1 MWISVVT
8 FVTNRLYLFK
18 FFTRSFYLNGPKV
31 SVRIRVDLNDSTI
44 YQLLFDA
51 GLSSVAL
58 YPLQLLRGGRCDKT
72 CRT

>member
-18 FFTRSFYLNGPKV
+18 FFTRSFYLIGPKV
-31 SVRIRVDLNDSTI
+31 SVRIRVDLNDSTV

-51 GLSSVAL
+51 G
-58 YPLQLLRGGRCDKT
+58 
-72 CRT
+72 